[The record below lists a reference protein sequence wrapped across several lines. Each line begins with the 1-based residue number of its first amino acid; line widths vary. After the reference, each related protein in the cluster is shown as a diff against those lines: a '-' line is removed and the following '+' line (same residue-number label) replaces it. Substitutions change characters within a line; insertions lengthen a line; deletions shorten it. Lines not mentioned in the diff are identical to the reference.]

1 MTKSIHPPREMNSSS
16 QGVWRERERERG
28 GGTGLYIEIKNM
40 IIQSQVH
47 YNTASSYTIST
58 IKVV

>member
-16 QGVWRERERERG
+16 QGVWGERERE
-28 GGTGLYIEIKNM
+28 TGIYIEIKIM
-40 IIQSQVH
+40 IVQSPVH
-47 YNTASSYTIST
+47 YIIAPGYTIST